1 MARTDDSLPT
11 YRGGGRPILTG
22 VDRCPFWPTGHM
34 QPNHAAPAVVN
45 QLLGIS
51 TEDLKSRQRDR
62 PLLSRAGSDEWT
74 RVFSLEAA
82 QQLIDS
88 GALSRAHFDF
98 VREGRLAPGL
108 SRTHLQGAVA
118 RRALSQECT
127 VLLLDLEPVWPGV
140 RDLAVR
146 LSSELEEEVQVNAY
160 LTPRDQAG
168 LRRHADGHD
177 VIVVQLQGRKHWQ
190 VFDGSDETV
199 VETTLDPGDVLYVPR
214 GCEHEVR
221 ADTFSLHL
229 TIGLLGP
236 SWVELLSS
244 ALVSLGVAIP
254 AFNGPVTPDGSRERL
269 LELARHP
276 ALDEVVSAARAIKL
290 AGSQTCVPPALD
302 LEAPPSD
309 PPALDATLVRTAP
322 LFAAALERDER
333 AALVFGGRRVDGPIS
348 LRDTF
353 RFIADNAAFRVSDL
367 PDAISDT
374 VRRKLAERL
383 VAEGLLV
390 ATEVPYGEPR
400 VL

>member
-1 MARTDDSLPT
+1 MASADDSLPA
-11 YRGGGRPILTG
+11 YGGRPTLTG
-22 VDRCPFWPTGHM
+22 VDRCPAWPRGHV
-34 QPNHAAPAVVN
+34 QSNPATPTVVN

-51 TEDLKSRQRDR
+51 TEDLKSRGRGR
-62 PLLSRAGSDEWT
+62 PLLSRAGSEEWT

-88 GALSRAHFDF
+88 GTLSRAHFDF
-98 VREGRLAPGL
+98 VREGRLAQGL

-118 RRALSQECT
+118 RRALSQGCT

-160 LTPRDQAG
+160 LTPGDQVG
-168 LRRHADGHD
+168 LPRHADDHD
-177 VIVVQLQGRKHWQ
+177 VIVVQLHGRKHWQ
-190 VFDGSDETV
+190 VFDGSDEPV
-199 VETTLDPGDVLYVPR
+199 VDTTLDPGDGLFVPR
-214 GCEHEVR
+214 GWEHEVQ

-229 TIGLLGP
+229 TVGLLGS
-236 SWVELLSS
+236 SWVDLLGSDRLR
-244 ALVSLGVAIP
+244 ALAH
-254 AFNGPVTPDGSRERL
+254 
-269 LELARHP
+269 HP

-290 AGSQTCVPPALD
+290 AGSQTCAPPALD
-302 LEAPPSD
+302 LGAPPAD
-309 PPALDATLVRTAP
+309 PPALGATLVRTAP
-322 LFAAALERDER
+322 LFAAAIERDQR

-374 VRRKLAERL
+374 IRRDLTERL

-390 ATEVPYGEPR
+390 AD
-400 VL
+400 

>member
-1 MARTDDSLPT
+1 MPSADYSYSLPA
-11 YRGGGRPILTG
+11 YAGGGRPTLTA
-22 VDRCPFWPTGHM
+22 VDRCPSWPRGHV
-34 QPNHAAPAVVN
+34 QSGPAVPTVVN
-45 QLLGIS
+45 QLLGIPA
-51 TEDLKSRQRDR
+51 EALKSRERDR
-62 PLLSRAGSDEWT
+62 PLLSRAGSEEWT

-98 VREGRLAPGL
+98 VHEGRLAQGL

-118 RRALSQECT
+118 RRALSQGCT
-127 VLLLDLEPVWPGV
+127 VLLVALEPVWPGV

-160 LTPRDQAG
+160 LTPRDQVG
-168 LRRHADGHD
+168 LRRHADDHD
-177 VIVVQLQGRKHWQ
+177 VIVVQLHGRKHWQ
-190 VFDGSDETV
+190 VFDGSEAPV

-214 GCEHEVR
+214 GWEHEVR
-221 ADTFSLHL
+221 AETFSLHL
-229 TIGLLGP
+229 TIGLLGL
-236 SWVELLSS
+236 SWVELLGS
-244 ALVSLGVAIP
+244 ALASLGVDIA

-290 AGSQTCVPPALD
+290 ARSQTCAPPALN
-302 LEAPPSD
+302 LGAPPAD
-309 PPALDATLVRTAP
+309 PPALDATLVRPAP
-322 LFAAALERDER
+322 LFAAALERGER

-367 PDAISDT
+367 PDAIGDT
-374 VRRKLAERL
+374 VRREIAERL

-390 ATEVPYGEPR
+390 AS
-400 VL
+400 